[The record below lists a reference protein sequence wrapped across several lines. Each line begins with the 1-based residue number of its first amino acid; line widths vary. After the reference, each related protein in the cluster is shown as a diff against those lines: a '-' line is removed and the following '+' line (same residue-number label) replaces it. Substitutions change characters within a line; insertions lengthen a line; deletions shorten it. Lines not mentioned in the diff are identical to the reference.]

1 MVLKRGFGTTRVT
14 KVTGHANA
22 EMVLLGQVREDDRIG
37 NDLEDEPGHSGRRRV
52 NPRVVD
58 AWCNLAGVCRR
69 WYPVDLVLHRFF
81 ITVAR
86 TVGSQT

>member
-1 MVLKRGFGTTRVT
+1 
-14 KVTGHANA
+14 
-22 EMVLLGQVREDDRIG
+22 MVLLGQVREDDRIG
-37 NDLEDEPGHSGRRRV
+37 NDLEDEPADSGRRRV